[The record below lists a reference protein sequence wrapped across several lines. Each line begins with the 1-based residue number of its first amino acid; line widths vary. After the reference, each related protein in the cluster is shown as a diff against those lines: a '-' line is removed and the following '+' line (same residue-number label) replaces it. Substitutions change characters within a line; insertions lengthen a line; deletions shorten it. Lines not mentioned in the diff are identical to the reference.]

1 MLRYA
6 LDQRGWRLDGSLLR
20 RRAEGEAPLP
30 RPVVALP
37 SLPVAD
43 DAVTESG
50 GPRDLMPSEN
60 ER

>member
-1 MLRYA
+1 MWQKNVPPEA
-6 LDQRGWRLDGSLLR
+6 GQIR
-20 RRAEGEAPLP
+20 RRAEGVAPLP

-37 SLPVAD
+37 SLPIAD